1 MAAAADGVSRP
12 SGHKQYQSD
21 GEEYHS
27 QDQDDMG
34 EGERRDEARENE
46 PEHDKDDS
54 EDDHDVYLV
63 SVRMFSR
70 RVLRVNGGTRR
81 LAWPAA
87 GLALPRLVGALF
99 GARAGIWSWWSAE
112 LRANQGERNGHA
124 ILNATGRYRNVRR
137 EQTLSKFSGVQP
149 NSFRTGWRAQQLQRY
164 TCWVAPAIRPDLT
177 GHPYGL
183 QWLAAESV
191 VAVVIVG
198 VQPGGSVR

>member
-34 EGERRDEARENE
+34 EGERRDEAREDE

-87 GLALPRLVGALF
+87 GLALPP
-99 GARAGIWSWWSAE
+99 AGW
-112 LRANQGERNGHA
+112 RV
-124 ILNATGRYRNVRR
+124 VRR
-137 EQTLSKFSGVQP
+137 TGGYLGLVVGRIAGQP
-149 NSFRTGWRAQQLQRY
+149 RRAKWA
-164 TCWVAPAIRPDLT
+164 CD
-177 GHPYGL
+177 
-183 QWLAAESV
+183 
-191 VAVVIVG
+191 
-198 VQPGGSVR
+198 